1 MTGSRSSVILMIT
14 REIQLTTQIAG
25 VPGREHFTVVETEI
39 DGEVV
44 VRTDHLGLA
53 ATYLELMRS
62 DCHLPIPAW
71 QPGQRI
77 GVMAI
82 GTVLRSA
89 SPDLREGDLVQSM
102 SGWSTHSAGPA
113 VSYVKLDRD
122 AYPDPSYHLGQG
134 PTAHYGMADVAKV
147 GRGDVVFVSG
157 AAGGVGSLAAQIARN
172 LGASKVI
179 GSAGSQAKA
188 DYLVRDL
195 GIDAAFDYHQHP
207 VAALKE
213 LAPDGITVFFDT
225 VGGTLYA
232 AALEVARPGARF
244 ALCGSLSTQL
254 GAAAQRFPEPDQAAA
269 AAKGIELL
277 PFSCY
282 HTPDQIAAWHTHFRA
297 WLDQDRFVFPQ
308 TVVEAGIDAVPDAFL
323 SLLRGGYRG
332 NVSVRLA

>member
-1 MTGSRSSVILMIT
+1 MIT

-25 VPGREHFTVVETEI
+25 VPGLEHFTVVDTEI

-44 VRTDHLGLA
+44 VRTEHLGLA
-53 ATYLELMRS
+53 ATYLELMRT
-62 DCHLPIPAW
+62 DCQLPIPAW

-82 GTVLRSA
+82 GTVLRSN

-113 VSYVKLDRD
+113 ASYVRLDRD
-122 AYPDPSYHLGQG
+122 AYPDPSYHLAQG
-134 PTAHYGMADVAKV
+134 PTAYHGTAGVAKV
-147 GRGDVVFVSG
+147 GAGDVVFVSG

-172 LGASKVI
+172 LGASLVI

-188 DYLVRDL
+188 GYLVRDL
-195 GIDAAFDYHQHP
+195 GIDAAFDYHQDP

-213 LAPDGITVFFDT
+213 LAPEGITVFFDT
-225 VGGTLYA
+225 VGGTLYEA
-232 AALEVARPGARF
+232 AIEVAAPGARF

-254 GAAAQRFPEPDQAAA
+254 GAAPQRFPEPDRAAA
-269 AAKGIELL
+269 AAKGIQLL
-277 PFSCY
+277 PFSCH
-282 HTPDQIAAWHTHFRA
+282 HTPEQIATWHAHFRA

-323 SLLRGGYRG
+323 SLLGGAYRG